1 MLVQRAGFAGAALS
15 SLLFVAAGLHAQ
27 TPPTL
32 PAAAERAAI
41 ETCLAKMPDG
51 VQVAIALIEGD
62 EVRFLGAERAA
73 GTVRPIENRSAVYQI
88 GSITK
93 VFTATLFAQQV
104 TTGALGLDD
113 EVTRRVPFKLKA
125 SGRGGKEMTLAQLAS
140 HTSGIAHHQPPRFGL
155 HAWLHL
161 HPDEP
166 LRDFDR
172 ARFERYLQDDLALA
186 STPGTT
192 YFYSNVGMSL
202 LGLVLSE
209 RAGKPYETLL
219 QEGIFKPLGMTGSTT
234 DLARVRRR
242 VVTGLKTSGK
252 AYPNQF
258 FAALSPAGGIY
269 SSAEDLARFARA
281 QIERCDPGIAL
292 SQKPVFTIAEGE
304 RVALGWHIYDW
315 AQGWRTLNHNGAIGG
330 YTGSVYVDTANRRA
344 AIVLSNVMNEG
355 DYGEAVRALARA
367 LLRQIEPAGPPRT

>member
-1 MLVQRAGFAGAALS
+1 MCAALG
-15 SLLFVAAGLHAQ
+15 VALMAATVLAAHA
-27 TPPTL
+27 PSTL
-32 PAAAERAAI
+32 PSTAERAAI

-73 GTVRPIENRSAVYQI
+73 GTVHAIDNRSAVFQI

-104 TTGALGLDD
+104 TAGALGLDD
-113 EVTRRVPFKLKA
+113 EVARRVPFKLKA
-125 SGRGGKEMTLAQLAS
+125 SGRGGKEMTLVQLAS

-161 HPDEP
+161 HPGEP

-172 ARFERYLQDDLALA
+172 TRFETYLKEDLALS
-186 STPGTT
+186 STPGTA
-192 YFYSNVGMSL
+192 YFYSNIGMSL
-202 LGLVLSE
+202 LGLVVAE

-219 QEGIFKPLGMTGSTT
+219 QEGIFTRFGMTGSTT
-234 DLARVRRR
+234 ELARVRGR
-242 VVTGLKTSGK
+242 VVGGLKTNGK
-252 AYPNQF
+252 PYPNQY

-269 SSAEDLARFARA
+269 SSTEDLARFARA
-281 QIERCDPGIAL
+281 QIERSDPAIAL

-304 RVALGWHIYDW
+304 QVALGWHLYDW
-315 AQGWRTLNHNGAIGG
+315 VQGWRTLNHNGAIGG
-330 YTGSVYVDTANRRA
+330 YTGSVYVDTTNRRA
-344 AIVLSNVMNEG
+344 AIVLSNVMNVG
-355 DYGEAVRALARA
+355 DHGEAVRALART
-367 LLRQIEPAGPPRT
+367 LLRQVEPLVPPRT